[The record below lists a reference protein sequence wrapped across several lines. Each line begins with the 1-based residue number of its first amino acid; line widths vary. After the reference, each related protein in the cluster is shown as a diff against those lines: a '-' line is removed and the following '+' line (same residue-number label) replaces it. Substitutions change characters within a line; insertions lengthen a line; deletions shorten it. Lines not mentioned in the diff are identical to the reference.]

1 MATGSHSRSERAV
14 LRANRGEGTHMGSY
28 GRELIGQG
36 GRWELSCSRKTAKPG
51 RKQEQQK
58 PVQKKSHVQ
67 RPTCSQGG
75 ESRTLGGTINLQ
87 GWWEGREKHK
97 PPQVP
102 SPPALRSAGPVLQ
115 PYSEQPGSLSTK
127 PPIASLNACEICEDS
142 LFKLSL
148 SGVTS
153 SSQPLGRK
161 RCQTLRGIVE
171 NG

>member
-28 GRELIGQG
+28 GREFIGQG

-51 RKQEQQK
+51 RKREQQK
-58 PVQKKSHVQ
+58 PVQKKATSKDPRAH
-67 RPTCSQGG
+67 REGKA
-75 ESRTLGGTINLQ
+75 LGGTINLQ